1 MADDGTIIGTD
12 SSTKLFSMAVDPESK
27 DLVEKRTATIRDGKR
42 EVKWLNE
49 IEWIEGEVWGNIWQ
63 TECIARVLPADGTVV
78 GWILMDGLTRKAR
91 KGAAKSVASGMDVL
105 NGIAWES
112 EEGRLFLTG
121 KKWPKVY
128 EVELVEIDNT
138 EDQLRKV
145 RKKCIK

>member
-1 MADDGTIIGTD
+1 MTLDAD
-12 SSTKLFSMAVDPESK
+12 SK
-27 DLVEKRTATIRDGKR
+27 DLVKKRTATIHDG
-42 EVKWLNE
+42 EHPVKWLNE

-78 GWILMDGLTRKAR
+78 GWILLDGLTRKTR
-91 KGAAKSVASGMDVL
+91 KRADKAVAQGMDVL

-112 EEGRLFLTG
+112 EDQRLFLTG

-138 EDQLRKV
+138 EHQLRKV
-145 RKKCIK
+145 RRKCIK

>member
-1 MADDGTIIGTD
+1 MSLDAD
-12 SSTKLFSMAVDPESK
+12 SK
-27 DLVEKRTATIRDGKR
+27 DLVEKRTATIHDGER
-42 EVKWLNE
+42 PVKWLNE

-63 TECIARVLPADGTVV
+63 TECIARVLPADGSVV
-78 GWILMDGLTRKAR
+78 GWILLDGLTRKTR
-91 KGAAKSVASGMDVL
+91 KGADKAVAQGMDVL

-112 EEGRLFLTG
+112 EDQRLFLTG

-145 RKKCIK
+145 RRKCIK